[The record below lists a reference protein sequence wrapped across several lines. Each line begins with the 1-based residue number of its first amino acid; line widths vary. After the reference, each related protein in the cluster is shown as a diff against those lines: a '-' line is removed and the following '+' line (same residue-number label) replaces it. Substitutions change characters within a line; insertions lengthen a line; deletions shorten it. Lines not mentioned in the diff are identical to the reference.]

1 MRGILEMSLEAE
13 NKEWN
18 EYIHRLKAQVR
29 GMDDI
34 IAMAGSSYGLIS
46 EEILS
51 GTNSAEGIRQL
62 RTKADKL
69 CQKLESKEFEVA
81 IVGLEKA
88 GKSTFANAMMG
99 NDILPSKPAR
109 CTYTV
114 TSIRYG
120 STNHAEVVFYT
131 HEEFEHNFR
140 ENLRIMGIEYADSLS
155 YRTLNQNQYT
165 SLFEKLAIEKQKYYS
180 TTIHEDIIK
189 ILENKQTLTDY
200 IGREKLTFTGQEL
213 TTERFKNFI
222 ENPAYAIAVKEITIH
237 SEKFKNMPEAV
248 IYDVPGFDSPTQMHK
263 EQTRARMNSADVI
276 ILVAGADKP
285 SLTGP
290 QLDIFDREAD
300 DDGIRF
306 NEKIFVFA
314 NKADIAI
321 NMDETK
327 TLSDNMNDLK
337 QELRKYRIVDENFL
351 NKRIIPGSAKV
362 SLSKNPVSLELLRS
376 EGIDDGVDKIV
387 SLLKEYYRTER
398 FEIMKKRVNTIQ
410 AKVQN
415 MFEHVFESQ
424 KVNAYASNSRL
435 SMELFAKLRRNAEK
449 SILPSLNAYKA
460 ELTREYNVPNL
471 PITKRLQ
478 TDIIETITKERY
490 GVTEDEMINA
500 VNAHLMNNGVPQYN
514 LTEADL
520 REEKYQKMSKDFV
533 NHVVA
538 LSTDEHKACDERII
552 KIFLDGLGI
561 KETNLNYTH
570 LHETVREFIE
580 RKKDSDE
587 NNGYYRSLV
596 ERFSSDLFEILI
608 RSNLGSEG
616 RWNFFQ
622 KELSNFYSLAMFDV
636 NRNMSLPIDRQPL
649 YYALLFQDENYVS
662 MQKYAED
669 SFNEV
674 ISIIGTEFQDDMEI
688 KEVTR
693 HYAFIKGEKAVEE
706 IRNKYAKCKDRESL
720 LRRINNEL
728 EDLQEFGS
736 KSKNDEKITSDS
748 YNKFFIG
755 KNTSQNE
762 DTIRQYIEKD
772 IKILQQVLQNVALN
786 AINIEKPFLSLET
799 HTIEKMRE
807 LLDSDEFDS
816 FLNANISLILSEQ
829 FRDIEEEENKR
840 RIKQEICQKIKTIL
854 EQMKSSDL

>member
-1 MRGILEMSLEAE
+1 MNEETE
-13 NKEWN
+13 NKEWYA
-18 EYIHRLKAQVR
+18 YIHRLKAQVH

-46 EEILS
+46 EDMLS
-51 GTNSAEGIRQL
+51 GTSTAEGIREL
-62 RTKADKL
+62 RQKADNL
-69 CQKLESKEFEVA
+69 RRKLESKEFEVA

-109 CTYTV
+109 CTYTA

-120 STNHAEVVFYT
+120 TSNHAEVVFYT
-131 HEEFEHNFR
+131 HEEFERNFR
-140 ENLRIMGIEYADSLS
+140 ENLKVMGIEHADSLS
-155 YRTLNQNQYT
+155 YRTLSESQYT
-165 SLFEKLAIEKQKYYS
+165 SLFEKLSIEKQKYYS
-180 TTIHEDIIK
+180 TTIHEDVSK
-189 ILENKQTLTDY
+189 ILEHKQTLTNY
-200 IGREKLTFTGQEL
+200 VGRDKLTFTGQEL
-213 TTERFKNFI
+213 TSERFKNFI

-321 NMDETK
+321 NMDDTK
-327 TLSDNMNDLK
+327 TLADNISDLK
-337 QELRKYRIVDENFL
+337 QELRKYRIVDAAFL
-351 NKRIIPGSAKV
+351 DKRVIPGSAKA
-362 SLSKNPVSLELLRS
+362 SLSQNPAALETLRS
-376 EGIDDGVDKIV
+376 AGVDDGVDRIV

-410 AKVQN
+410 AKVQK

-424 KVNAYASNSRL
+424 KVNAAPSDNRL
-435 SMELFAKLRRNAEK
+435 SMELFARLRRNAEK
-449 SILPSLNAYKA
+449 TILPALNAYKA
-460 ELTREYNVPNL
+460 ELTREYNAPNL

-478 TDIIETITKERY
+478 TDIIETITKETY
-490 GVTEDEMINA
+490 GVTEEEMIDA
-500 VNAHLMNNGVPQYN
+500 VNARLMNNGVPQYN

-520 REEKYQKMSKDFV
+520 REDKYQKMSKDFV
-533 NHVVA
+533 NHVVT
-538 LSTDEHKACDERII
+538 LSTDEHKACDDRII
-552 KIFLDGLGI
+552 KIFLDGLSI
-561 KETNLNYTH
+561 TESNLNYAH
-570 LHETVREFIE
+570 LYEAVRNFVEQ
-580 RKKDSDE
+580 KKDSNE
-587 NNGYYRSLV
+587 SSGYYRSLV
-596 ERFSSDLFEILI
+596 ERFSSDLFEVLI
-608 RSNLGSEG
+608 RSNLGSES

-622 KELSNFYSLAMFDV
+622 KELTNFYSLAMFDV

-649 YYALLFQDENYVS
+649 YYVLLFQDKNYAN
-662 MQKYAED
+662 MELYADEVFAEFCNILGDDCRED
-669 SFNEV
+669 QSL
-674 ISIIGTEFQDDMEI
+674 
-688 KEVTR
+688 KEAAR
-693 HYAFIKGEKAVEE
+693 YYALAKGENAAKSA
-706 IRNKYAKCKDRESL
+706 KDKFFKCKDRESL
-720 LRRINNEL
+720 LRRVNNDL
-728 EDLQEFGS
+728 EDFQKFGS
-736 KSKNDEKITSDS
+736 DFKEDKITSDS
-748 YNKFFIG
+748 YAQFFAG
-755 KNTSQNE
+755 KDTNRSEESIRTS
-762 DTIRQYIEKD
+762 IEKD
-772 IKILQQVLQNVALN
+772 IEILQQVLQNVALN

-807 LLDSDEFDS
+807 LLDSDEFDA
-816 FLNANISLILSEQ
+816 FLNANISLILAEQ

-840 RIKQEICQKIKTIL
+840 RIRQEICSKIKTIL
-854 EQMKSSDL
+854 EQMKSVETSAG